1 MDEAWD
7 GFPSTYKAFPYGYGS
22 RRVEAG
28 TTLEVTM
35 SAHQSEFTPAHWV
48 GQTSLGSP
56 ELRV

>member
-1 MDEAWD
+1 MKPGTVSPPPTKLSLTDMEA
-7 GFPSTYKAFPYGYGS
+7 GE
-22 RRVEAG
+22 VEAG

>member
-1 MDEAWD
+1 MKPGTVSPPLTKFSLTDMEA
-7 GFPSTYKAFPYGYGS
+7 GE
-22 RRVEAG
+22 VEAG

-35 SAHQSEFTPAHWV
+35 SAHQSEFTLAHWV